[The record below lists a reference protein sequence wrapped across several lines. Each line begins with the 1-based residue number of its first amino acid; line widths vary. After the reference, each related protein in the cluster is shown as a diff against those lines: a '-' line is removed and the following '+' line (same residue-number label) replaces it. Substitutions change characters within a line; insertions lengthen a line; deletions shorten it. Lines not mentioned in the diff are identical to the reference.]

1 MLSWSFSQPK
11 ALQEMLAVCKPE
23 SEREHDLETADNMT
37 QCEQVPVQEGQ
48 SQTDH
53 VQVCLI
59 EVFTYEC
66 APLFQEENEEEEK
79 EETKKEKEE
88 WREGGGGGYNTILN
102 NPEQDQQGCE
112 KYRNIQ
118 FWILKSQSKLTDIY

>member
-59 EVFTYEC
+59 EVFTYEG
-66 APLFQEENEEEEK
+66 ASLIQEEKGEEEK
-79 EETKKEKEE
+79 EETKKEKE
-88 WREGGGGGYNTILN
+88 GGGGGRKKYKTIKN
-102 NPEQDQQGCE
+102 NWNKTNKCE

-118 FWILKSQSKLTDIY
+118 SWILKSQ